1 MTAGAHQPCASP
13 LKAANLAAM
22 ISLRPPCSTCCGGLA
37 VLMLLAASPAVRAAP
52 LVKGSLSIAEDGQAS
67 WLGKPVAKLPLPPTP
82 RSLAVTR
89 LQLRGHLL
97 VHAKVQGA
105 QGRACELILEPQ
117 PAGPRILFVGATGP
131 QGVDGEWSRHI
142 SLDGQRLLLY
152 QRRQGVERCD
162 GATVYLFPQVY
173 DFAAGRFRAA
183 MSKVQ
188 ATRLPELRATRRR
201 PAALPA
207 SAATARPL
215 NTFRFVAASTQLG
228 DGGQAAALA
237 APLEAGDGNPR
248 SSWIEGRG
256 SDGRGEFITAHAEA
270 SPYRIRALRLLPGDT
285 GSAKAFAR
293 SNRLKSALLVFSARE
308 RYRLRIDRDPLQE
321 KGPYDA
327 PYWVLLPKPIDSRC
341 LTVVLERVYRGR
353 DAKKGG
359 GRTAIAELQLL
370 TEIDLKGGVAR
381 LLTDLSS
388 DDRQRARAA
397 VAMLAAQGGTV
408 LPALRQAL
416 ALAKGAQLEG
426 IVDVLARIGAPGVA
440 ELLVVALRRHP
451 QSAARGRIVR
461 ALQRRGP
468 TAVAALE
475 PLLSAA
481 AADQRRIAIGLLGK
495 LGGQRALTLLLS
507 AAGRGST
514 AARREVVDA
523 LVALGPKL
531 AGAKLLAAIETPTT
545 RATSQPSSRATASQ
559 PTRPLASQRRADL
572 VLALTRLLRR
582 QKAAAVG
589 QRLACVLTP
598 QGKDFELTYRAI
610 QAIGSLGGADRE
622 RWLLQA
628 SRGTDAI
635 LRWHALLQLQE
646 RSSSTITERLR
657 EALRDSDPRVRAAAA
672 GALRSRSGATIANEL
687 ARLLRHERWPVVAR
701 AAANALSGH
710 CQQEGTPAALRRA
723 IRWRSFG
730 IDTQALT
737 SLVACQP
744 TGLFDELVALAMNR
758 KQPPTLRRRA
768 ASLLRA
774 KQVRGREHVLAS
786 LFLRLRREA
795 ITSESAEQVATELAG
810 VLGRLGGKK
819 ARRPLLDALA
829 LDPSPSIRA
838 AAASGLGHLCW
849 PGSLQGLRRALADPA
864 PRVRT
869 AARDTI
875 LRCRQR

>member
-1 MTAGAHQPCASP
+1 
-13 LKAANLAAM
+13 M
-22 ISLRPPCSTCCGGLA
+22 ISPRPPCSTCCVGLTLLALLVAPA
-37 VLMLLAASPAVRAAP
+37 VLHAAP
-52 LVKGSLSIAEDGQAS
+52 LVEGSLSIAKDGQAS
-67 WLGKPVAKLPLPPTP
+67 WLGKPVAKLPLPPAP
-82 RSLAVTR
+82 RSLAVAR

-97 VHAKVQGA
+97 IHAKVHGA

-117 PAGPRILFVGATGP
+117 PAGPRILFAGATGP

-162 GATVYLFPQVY
+162 GAAVYLFPRVY

-183 MSKVQ
+183 MRRVQ
-188 ATRLPELRATRRR
+188 ATRLPELRATRHR
-201 PAALPA
+201 PAVLPA
-207 SAATARPL
+207 SAATTRPL
-215 NTFRFVAASTQLG
+215 NAFRFVAASTQLG

-256 SDGRGEFITAHAEA
+256 SDGRGEFITAQAEA

-293 SNRLKSALLVFSARE
+293 ANRLKSALLVFSARE

-353 DAKKGG
+353 GAKKGG

-370 TEIDLKGGVAR
+370 TEIDLQGGVPR

-388 DDRQRARAA
+388 DDRQRKRAA
-397 VAMLAAQGGTV
+397 VAVLAAQGGTV
-408 LPALRQAL
+408 LPALRQTL
-416 ALAKGAQLEG
+416 PQAKGAQLEG
-426 IVDVLARIGAPGVA
+426 IVDVLARIAAPGVA

-451 QSAARGRIVR
+451 PKAARRRIVR
-461 ALQRRGP
+461 ALQRLGP

-514 AARREVVDA
+514 AARREVVTA

-531 AGAKLLAAIETPTT
+531 ASEKLLATIEDFPTS

-559 PTRPLASQRRADL
+559 PTRSLPSQRRADL
-572 VLALTRLLRR
+572 LLALTRLLRR

-589 QRLACVLTP
+589 QRLARVLTP
-598 QGKDFELTYRAI
+598 QSKDFELTYRAI
-610 QAIGSLGGADRE
+610 QAIGSFGGADRE
-622 RWLLQA
+622 RWLLEA
-628 SRGTDAI
+628 SRGTEAI

-646 RSSSTITERLR
+646 RTSSAITERLR
-657 EALRDSDPRVRAAAA
+657 EALRDRDPRVRAAAA
-672 GALRSRSGATIANEL
+672 GALGSRSGANIASEL
-687 ARLLRHERWPVVAR
+687 ARMLRHERWPVVAR

-710 CQQEGTPAALRRA
+710 CQQKSTTAALRRA

-730 IDTQALT
+730 IDAQALT
-737 SLVACQP
+737 SLVHCQP

-768 ASLLRA
+768 ASLLGA
-774 KQVRGREHVLAS
+774 KQVRGREHILAS

-849 PGSLQGLRRALADPA
+849 PGSLHGLRRALADPA